1 MVLADL
7 GARLHAALGQL
18 SKASVVDDKVIDAL
32 LKELCAALLEAD
44 VNVKLVSQL
53 RTKVKAKVKK
63 NLEEAEKTGGRE
75 VNKKNVVQK
84 VSSPAI
90 LSPPPVEELLP
101 QAVFDE
107 LVALIDPGT
116 EPYKPIKG
124 KVNVLMAVGI
134 QGAGKTTT
142 STKLAVHYQRRGL
155 RSCLVCADTF
165 RAGAFDQLK
174 QNATKAKIPFY
185 GSYTETDPVAI
196 AALGVEKFRKERFD
210 VIIVDTSGRHKQE
223 SELFEEMVAISRAV
237 NPVRSYHFIWRV
249 KDPLIKTCKNMT
261 IMVLDASIGQAAE
274 SQSRAFK
281 DSADFGAIIVTK
293 LDGHAKGGGAI
304 SAVAATRT
312 PIIFLGTGEHLNDLE
327 RFAPQPFISKLLGM
341 GDMQGLVEHMQDMAR
356 ANPDRQ
362 KDLAKKLEQ
371 GKFSIRDWRE
381 QLSNIMSMGSLSKI
395 ASMIPGMPAGM
406 MDGGEDEAA
415 LKLKRMI
422 FITDAMRTDE
432 LDSDGLIFVSFD
444 KAGKPLGLNR
454 RAKRVA
460 RGSGTSVRE
469 VEELLAQARMM
480 AGMARQAG
488 GQNGWMSAMQKVQAA
503 AGNKP
508 LGPNGQPSPAQMDAM
523 RKAMPPEMMRK
534 IRAAGPQGAQKMM
547 QDMMGGM
554 GGGGGPGGMD
564 VGSMMRSMMGGG
576 GGGGGG
582 GMPDMAQMQ
591 EAMKSMGMGGG
602 GGGGMPDMGSL
613 MKMMGQG

>member
-7 GARLHAALGQL
+7 GTRLHGAWNQL
-18 SKASVVDDKVIDAL
+18 SKASVIDDKVIDGV
-32 LKELCAALLEAD
+32 LKELCAALLESD
-44 VNVKLVSQL
+44 VNVKLVASL

-63 NLEEAEKTGGRE
+63 SLEESEKIGGRE
-75 VNKKNVVQK
+75 ANKKNVVQK
-84 VSSPAI
+84 
-90 LSPPPVEELLP
+90 
-101 QAVFDE
+101 AVFDE
-107 LVALIDPGT
+107 LVALVDPGT
-116 EPYKPIKG
+116 EPYKPVKG
-124 KVNVLMAVGI
+124 KTNVLMAVGI

-142 STKLAVHYQRRGL
+142 CTKLAVHYQRRGF
-155 RSCLVCADTF
+155 RTCLVCADTF

-196 AALGVEKFRKERFD
+196 ASLGVEKFRKERFD

-223 SELFEEMVAISRAV
+223 SELFEEMVAIGAAV
-237 NPVRSYHFIWRV
+237 KP
-249 KDPLIKTCKNMT
+249 DMT
-261 IMVLDASIGQAAE
+261 LMVLDASIGQAAE
-274 SQSRAFK
+274 GQSRAFK

-304 SAVAATRT
+304 SAVAATKT

-381 QLSNIMSMGSLSKI
+381 QLSNIMNMGSISKI
-395 ASMIPGMPAGM
+395 ASMIPGLPAGI
-406 MDGGEDEAA
+406 MDGNEEEASA
-415 LKLKRMI
+415 KLKRLI
-422 FITDAMRTDE
+422 FITDAMRADE
-432 LDSDGLIFVSFD
+432 LDSDGSIFMSYD
-444 KAGKPLGLNR
+444 KQGNPVGLNK

-460 RGSGTSVRE
+460 KGSGTSLRE
-469 VEELLAQARMM
+469 LEDLLVQARMM
-480 AGMARQAG
+480 AGMAKQAG
-488 GQNGWMSAMQKVQAA
+488 GQNGWMSAMQKMQAA
-503 AGNKP
+503 AGGKP
-508 LGPNGQPSPAQMDAM
+508 LGPNGQPSPAQIEAM
-523 RKAMPPEMMRK
+523 RKAMPPELVRK
-534 IRAAGPQGAQKMM
+534 LRAAGPQGAQKMM

-554 GGGGGPGGMD
+554 GGMPGMGDAGGPGGMD
-564 VGSMMRSMMGGG
+564 LGNMMRMLGG

-582 GMPDMAQMQ
+582 GMPDMSQMQ
-591 EAMKSMGMGGG
+591 EMMKGMGMGGSG
-602 GGGGMPDMGSL
+602 GMGGMPDMSQL
-613 MKMMGQG
+613 MKMMGGSG